1 MKVKKVPMRTCV
13 VTHEKCEKKD
23 LLRIVKNNEGVVFVD
38 DTLKA
43 NGRGAYLKK
52 DNNVIENFPRRGV
65 ATFWHAHQLV
75 MAPIT
80 NKAFIKKNH
89 IFILV
94 FTKMNNLN
102 IRLW

>member
-1 MKVKKVPMRTCV
+1 MKVKIVPMRTCV

-52 DNNVIENFPRRGV
+52 DNNVIE
-65 ATFWHAHQLV
+65 
-75 MAPIT
+75 
-80 NKAFIKKNH
+80 KARTSKVLERH
-89 IFILV
+89 LE
-94 FTKMNNLN
+94 TKIEDKIYDELLTK
-102 IRLW
+102 I

>member
-52 DNNVIENFPRRGV
+52 DNNVIE
-65 ATFWHAHQLV
+65 
-75 MAPIT
+75 
-80 NKAFIKKNH
+80 KARTSKVLERH
-89 IFILV
+89 LE
-94 FTKMNNLN
+94 TKIEDKRYDELLTK
-102 IRLW
+102 I